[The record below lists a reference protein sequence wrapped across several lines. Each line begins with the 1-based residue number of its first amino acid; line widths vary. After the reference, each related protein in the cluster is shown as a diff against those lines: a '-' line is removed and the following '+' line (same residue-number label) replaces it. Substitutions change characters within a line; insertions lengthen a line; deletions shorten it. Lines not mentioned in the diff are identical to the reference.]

1 MQREQGGPRA
11 SGRTSL
17 VRDPMSRPGAG
28 RQTRRGRH
36 GEGAPDPV
44 LRNSTVDAGPPS
56 RLDAGEAARIGSNG
70 GDPDGV
76 LFNGAKEGMAGD
88 AGGAAREDAGTDVS
102 WRHMAGAFRVPE
114 FAWYWG
120 SQLLSGMGTWSQ
132 AIAQAWLVM
141 ELSGSQS
148 RAAVWLG
155 TITMLQFL
163 PLLIFAPFGGV
174 VADRVSRRRL
184 LVVTQS
190 AASLQ
195 ALLLAMLVYFGA
207 ARLWQVGI
215 LAFALGTTNA
225 FNNPAQQAF
234 IPELVGRPLVADAVA
249 LNSVQFNSARM
260 IGGAIGGIAVAAWGI
275 SGALLMNAASFVP
288 AIVVLALIRPA
299 YTVKRSPAK
308 GEAVLAQLRTGF
320 SYAIT
325 TVAVRRVVLLFGV
338 ASLIGLNWQ
347 VVLPLVARYI
357 VHRQVTGF
365 GTLMAAFGVGALIA
379 AILQARDR
387 RVSEQRLV
395 IGGVA
400 LGVSL
405 MLLGWSH
412 WYLLSLVLVAGG
424 GAASIVVSVTA
435 NTRLQLLVPD
445 NLRGRVMG
453 IYVLLMGGTTPIGS
467 YVLGQVSGG
476 FGPAVGILAFGVATV
491 VAVAAIGFGHRR
503 PGSVAMP

>member
-1 MQREQGGPRA
+1 MKGQKPRA
-11 SGRTSL
+11 AGSSA
-17 VRDPMSRPGAG
+17 GAD
-28 RQTRRGRH
+28 RSA
-36 GEGAPDPV
+36 E
-44 LRNSTVDAGPPS
+44 
-56 RLDAGEAARIGSNG
+56 
-70 GDPDGV
+70 
-76 LFNGAKEGMAGD
+76 
-88 AGGAAREDAGTDVS
+88 VS

-114 FAWYWG
+114 FAWYWA

-141 ELSGSQS
+141 ELSRSQS

-195 ALLLAMLVYFGA
+195 ALLLAVLVYAGS

-215 LAFALGTTNA
+215 LAFLLGTTNA

-260 IGGAIGGIAVAAWGI
+260 IGGAVGGIAVAAWGI
-275 SGALLMNAASFVP
+275 SGALVMNAASFIP
-288 AIVVLALIRPA
+288 AILVLALIRPA
-299 YTVKRSPAK
+299 HTLKRAQDK
-308 GEAVLAQLRTGF
+308 GEAVFAQLRTGF
-320 SYAIT
+320 SYAIST
-325 TVAVRRVVLLFGV
+325 AAVRRVVLLFGV
-338 ASLIGLNWQ
+338 ASLVGLNWQ

-379 AILQARDR
+379 AILLARDQ

-400 LGVSL
+400 LGFSL
-405 MLLGWSH
+405 ILLGWSH
-412 WYLLSLVLVAGG
+412 WYLLSLLVVAGG

-467 YVLGQVSGG
+467 YLLGQVSGG
-476 FGPAVGILAFGVATV
+476 LGPAVGILAFGVATV
-491 VAVAAIGFGHRR
+491 VAVVAISLGHRR
-503 PGSVAMP
+503 SGPVGHP